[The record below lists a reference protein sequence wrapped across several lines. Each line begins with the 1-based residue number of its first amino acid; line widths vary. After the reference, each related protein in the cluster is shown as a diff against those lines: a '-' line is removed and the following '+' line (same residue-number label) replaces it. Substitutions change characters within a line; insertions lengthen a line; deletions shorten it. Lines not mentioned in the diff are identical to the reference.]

1 MKKPS
6 TRSTKSNEYTRGSK
20 MKIVLE
26 TNVKEDDLFI
36 TNRGLIPFKEIE
48 EDYLTIGKYQF
59 KIRRDIESE
68 EPKQE
73 ENT

>member
-1 MKKPS
+1 
-6 TRSTKSNEYTRGSK
+6 

-68 EPKQE
+68 KPKQK
-73 ENT
+73 ENA

>member
-1 MKKPS
+1 
-6 TRSTKSNEYTRGSK
+6 

>member
-1 MKKPS
+1 
-6 TRSTKSNEYTRGSK
+6 

-59 KIRRDIESE
+59 KIRRDIDTNEPETCEHE
-68 EPKQE
+68 E
-73 ENT
+73 TT

>member
-1 MKKPS
+1 
-6 TRSTKSNEYTRGSK
+6 

-26 TNVKEDDLFI
+26 TKVKEDDLFI

-59 KIRRDIESE
+59 KIRRDIDTNEPETCEHE
-68 EPKQE
+68 E
-73 ENT
+73 TT

>member
-1 MKKPS
+1 
-6 TRSTKSNEYTRGSK
+6 

-59 KIRRDIESE
+59 KIRRDIESGKNVLKKCRE
-68 EPKQE
+68 ELEKDDA
-73 ENT
+73 N